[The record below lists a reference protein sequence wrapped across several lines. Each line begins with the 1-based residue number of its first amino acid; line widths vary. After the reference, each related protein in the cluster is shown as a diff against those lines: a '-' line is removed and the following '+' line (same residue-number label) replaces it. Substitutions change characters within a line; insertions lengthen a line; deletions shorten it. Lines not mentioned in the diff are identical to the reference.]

1 MATVPPHPDPV
12 ISDSMRNPLKYNISS
27 VRGNQFGRIGL
38 MRCALAFAILAGLS
52 IPLCDSGINAKKVTT
67 KLNPP
72 AAQKG
77 RNRNSSRSGNLQEE
91 RIRIKTDSATLSLL
105 KPMLEFSGFDKPASS
120 AKETFLITNNSDT
133 EIVGL
138 LLEITY
144 LDLQGRMIHRRNSD
158 ITVSIP
164 PAETRMV
171 ELPTFDVQKSLYYK
185 ESNPPSRYKSSIPF
199 DVRISVKEIYL

>member
-1 MATVPPHPDPV
+1 
-12 ISDSMRNPLKYNISS
+12 MRNPLKYGKSS
-27 VRGNQFGRIGL
+27 ARGSQFCRKGL

-52 IPLCDSGINAKKVTT
+52 IPLCDSGINAKKVKT

-72 AAQKG
+72 SAQKG
-77 RNRNSSRSGNLQEE
+77 KNRNAGRSGNLQGE
-91 RIRIKTDSATLSLL
+91 RIRIKTDSATLSIL
-105 KPMLEFSGFDKPASS
+105 KPMLGFSGFDKPASS
-120 AKETFLITNNSDT
+120 SKETFLITNNSDT
-133 EIVGL
+133 EIAGV

-158 ITVSIP
+158 INVSIP

-185 ESNPPSRYKSSIPF
+185 ESNPPSRYKSAIPF
-199 DVRISVKEIYL
+199 DVRISIKEIYL